1 MIIADISI
9 RCRQQYLIELHWYCL
24 SSLLIPFFYVHL
36 VPIGLCV
43 CWLSLKIWLLWMSF
57 PSVISYL
64 SNILTNQRE
73 SGLSIRCFIF
83 WTDLCYYCIKWK
95 GAITAHEL
103 HKDPVSTKRRKH
115 SWFHVCRNNILV
127 LLLVYLICQRFIPN
141 YKSRYDEINLSHK
154 AAIESEHDLQEME

>member
-9 RCRQQYLIELHWYCL
+9 LCREQSLIELQWYCL
-24 SSLLIPFFYVHL
+24 SSLLKPPFFVHL
-36 VPIGLCV
+36 VPIGLCL

-64 SNILTNQRE
+64 SNILTYQRE

-115 SWFHVCRNNILV
+115 SWFLYAEITSWCYCMYTWYVKDLYPIT
-127 LLLVYLICQRFIPN
+127 
-141 YKSRYDEINLSHK
+141 SRGMTK
-154 AAIESEHDLQEME
+154 